1 MCAFPVEDG
10 VDFFDGVDGFFAPSV
25 TIFCVVCRKGVSK
38 SSSRDDDG
46 KAKERRERQQASER
60 ERERERE
67 TKRARFIGRFQTS
80 FASFL
85 VVSGTPSTP
94 ERERERETEREREE
108 GSDFVLSSAF
118 SLR

>member
-25 TIFCVVCRKGVSK
+25 TIFCVVCRKGVQNQVH
-38 SSSRDDDG
+38 DDDG
-46 KAKERRERQQASER
+46 KAKERKRETTGVR

-85 VVSGTPSTP
+85 VVFGTPSTP
-94 ERERERETEREREE
+94 EREREREREKTEREREE
-108 GSDFVLSSAF
+108 GSDFVLIRF
-118 SLR
+118 LE